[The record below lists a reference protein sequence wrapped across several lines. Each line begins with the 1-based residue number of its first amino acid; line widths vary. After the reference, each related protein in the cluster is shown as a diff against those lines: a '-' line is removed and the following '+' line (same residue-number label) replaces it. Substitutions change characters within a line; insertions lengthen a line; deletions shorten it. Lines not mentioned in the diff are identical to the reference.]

1 MKKQVKTMNL
11 EKNSGYVL
19 FINLILITLI
29 GLFIPLLIQQQKL
42 NYRILNNRITA
53 AQNKEAVESALQY
66 QLYFFKKE
74 DLLLNKSI
82 NFSEEIK
89 VKIKG
94 KEDAD
99 FIYLSAELDSEISYN
114 AEMTLEKENLK
125 IVNKIIYRSE

>member
-1 MKKQVKTMNL
+1 MNI

-66 QLYFFKKE
+66 QLYFLRK
-74 DLLLNKSI
+74 DNLLLNEEL
-82 NFSEEIK
+82 NFSQKRK
-89 VKIKG
+89 VKIEG
-94 KEDAD
+94 KEDD
-99 FIYLSAELDSEISYN
+99 NFIYLTAELDSEISYK
-114 AEMTLEKENLK
+114 AEMKLKKDSLK

>member
-1 MKKQVKTMNL
+1 MNL

-74 DLLLNKSI
+74 NLLLNKSI

>member
-11 EKNSGYVL
+11 EKNRGYVL

-42 NYRILNNRITA
+42 NYRILNNRIAA

-66 QLYFFKKE
+66 QLYFLKKE
-74 DLLLNKSI
+74 NLLFDKYI

-94 KEDAD
+94 KEDD
-99 FIYLSAELDSEISYN
+99 NFIYLSAESDSEISYN

>member
-1 MKKQVKTMNL
+1 MNL

-19 FINLILITLI
+19 FVNLILITLI

-42 NYRILNNRITA
+42 NYKILNNRIAA

-66 QLYFFKKE
+66 QLYFLKKE
-74 DLLLNKSI
+74 NLLLDEYL

-89 VKIKG
+89 VKTEG
-94 KEDAD
+94 KEDDD
-99 FIYLSAELDSEISYN
+99 FIYLTAELDFGSSYN
-114 AEMTLEKENLK
+114 AEMTLEKDSLK

>member
-1 MKKQVKTMNL
+1 MNL